1 MLNVGKF
8 YGAGIEPPL
17 GGFLNDGKTVHVL
30 IDAVVLAA
38 ETSLTGRLLSN
49 SDIVIFFSG
58 ELARRASAGGYFQM
72 HCEEEPQVLAVAMQR
87 PVGLS
92 SPPAHRPGN
101 STTLGCSG
109 RGRPQDAEA
118 APQACPLGDTS
129 ES

>member
-58 ELARRASAGGYFQM
+58 ELARRASAGGGIFKCIAKRSRRFLPWRCRDPWVSAVRRRTAPGTQRRWVAV
-72 HCEEEPQVLAVAMQR
+72 EEGDPK
-87 PVGLS
+87 
-92 SPPAHRPGN
+92 
-101 STTLGCSG
+101 TL
-109 RGRPQDAEA
+109 RR
-118 APQACPLGDTS
+118 LLRHVH
-129 ES
+129 